1 MLFMLVATIAATAT
15 YKWITSEGRSS
26 ASRMLQREAYQSSI
40 AGIEN
45 TRAWMTFHANDVGA
59 LVRQYLNNN
68 PRIPINLDGRLRAL
82 QRQGQDYHVWLT
94 GVNTENSTYKL
105 KILSSGEAR
114 NGSRHNEVAILNV
127 DGLYRVTVPQMQF
140 HHTIDFDFA
149 YYGGSYTSAGKVEMT
164 SGVVNGNWSGNPP
177 IVQKNWIVTGNATL
191 SGNDLTVGQTACIG
205 GNASIENNG
214 ITTTDL
220 YVGGDFD
227 GLIKRA
233 SGSVYFNG
241 DGKHTGTG
249 SMIIDGNMTV
259 NGFYQT
265 AQNASDRATR
275 IGGNLCVSDSGA
287 IVSKGTSDLFL
298 VNGNVW
304 MPGPQN
310 LWYGSVEGYGCVC
323 NIYSPAWASD
333 ASHLV
338 SSGTPCTKSGADW
351 GEGKNYVQTSCAGKR
366 LTNSSDNQSSYDKI
380 ILGDSASDM
389 IFISS
394 ALSLSTYNSTLRS
407 KSFTENSNYKKY
419 CPDGKKISSNDEWS
433 IGINAGGSG
442 ICPNGQPENYP
453 IPSSQKNICGTWGSP
468 HWEDWSPS
476 AYYVLYTRGWE
487 NWGGGSHKPY
497 PAITDAEKK
506 YAIYYTGG
514 ATDVSFGLYNL
525 PDWYVLQNWVN
536 DQQRQIR
543 LVGVSSDY
551 SHGECIPYKGGYY
564 KFKPDPASDQM
575 GGKFSSSV
583 SVGAY
588 YVGGDVFYDVGA
600 GTYNGYNYDMTANV
614 ATGSPYCKKG
624 SDDYRPVCGVT
635 PWFKANGTV
644 SSSLPYEREF
654 ACAEGVMTDCYRI
667 WEPSDHGCDGSKFLV
682 DDPVCTPFD
691 DYAGYATKGCA
702 ASITTWGQSGFEAAL
717 NSCYSQTVADESL
730 RETNLYN
737 GYLVVRITSSNSNY
751 SASAD
756 NPLNGKFIIIV
767 DNKLGPGQN
776 GLPRTTSDSKVFLY
790 LNNGASY
797 LQKELEHYF
806 IYINN
811 SSQKIESSNLKLT
824 GTLYSRAA
832 ACATVNFQSST
843 LTFDKPLVDD
853 LTAAGV
859 INNCTDPNNG
869 NGGGEGEGGEQGQQQ
884 VEIIEGGPDSY
895 YISMAPQLAVRLES
909 QSESSESLP
918 VGNNAAETLDPS
930 FIVLP
935 RVIYLPRDAYGK
947 LSDYYSIVPLNGADL
962 DQEDVTVQCSNGLR
976 TETDL
981 YDGTLIDKKVYTC
994 VAKAAGY
1001 SDIPF
1006 WVAVNGELRGTPQVS
1021 FVEGVQ
1027 EMGTTGTA
1035 HVHINLP
1042 ARGSALTVLVGCP
1055 ATMPPGWNY
1064 QLRSG
1069 GNIVNGTCV
1078 FEFQPGAASQQELF
1092 EVTTSNAS
1100 NGTVVFQLLP
1110 GEGYALSAP
1119 FISELHVSNL
1129 ATIVREDPTL
1139 EEIDAYCD
1147 IYPED
1152 CPAAGHRAL
1161 PEWPNCPLDTPWV
1174 EPVPSA
1180 EVIDTNN
1187 VWTVPAG
1194 GVGTIN
1200 LEGKNISSCV
1210 IIIPMEN
1217 NTLSRDTI
1225 VADHT
1230 YKLRAIAKA
1239 RKSSIRVGFKGDVGT
1254 GKNPRIIIDANT
1266 RDTTCFYDDV
1276 KDSTSK
1282 TCVMDLY
1289 SGETVSVSIAKSDG
1303 QNTNFNYWKCENN
1316 GGNTCPT
1323 TEPITSAEYTS
1334 FTIKD
1339 NNAVIYAHF
1348 GEVDKHCFFDEFKQN
1363 GVECQTHVNEEY
1375 CIDNC
1380 GNASN
1385 SVCVGA
1391 VDANGS
1397 FTNSKWHLVE
1407 GSLDNIEDTYE
1418 SVSID
1423 NAASRSSN
1431 RSNREAVKVM
1441 STVQAGLRGTLKA
1454 LVQLPKATSSF
1465 GVTSPNIAKSGFLLH
1480 SNAEGTEFLMLN
1492 VFVNAAGKLEAR
1504 LCPDAGTENCISTT
1518 PERNG
1523 NNLSVSTSSMVMVEA
1538 LLSDTNTLELTV
1550 FSGNYYG
1557 TPDTYTSSIKLY
1569 NLPNSYGSRD
1579 HEYVGFGLAD
1589 PNFKIYGIGW
1599 SSGDYGA
1606 DECWDTYPTVKC
1618 SFSAVAAS
1626 GVIPVETDVEPWL
1639 GHSGWFDTKSCT
1651 PVYYYDNGT
1660 DACSGS
1666 AGAEVSCPNTGYNFS
1681 LSGAGQHG
1689 YRDNNG
1695 VDVKAAKAWL
1705 SCISSDDQ
1713 VIAWSAG
1720 TENRRAHCGMF
1731 WTGKFTECTNNANI
1745 GTLSSISSGGMEGTI
1760 TLTGTVNLRGSKLNI
1775 TLENSNNSEIEV
1787 WLLSEND
1794 TWGADDYA
1802 SSAVRFSGNSASFD
1816 VVEAFAD
1823 GAQGFDPENVK
1834 QVVVKNLGENAVS
1847 NVTVSSTCKNAV
1859 GISECE
1865 VAYNDLTGKWEV
1877 SADVSNKSKVSS
1889 YAVTGKV
1896 NSSDVVTST
1905 SAPSEWNSGANGDRA
1920 TWKIDHN
1927 PYESYQGSTFNF
1939 SASVTNASGETF
1951 STTCTPAVT
1960 IGSISCSNY
1969 SANNIASGATW
1980 PAFNF
1985 KLNNCPQ
1992 NSCEYEIWFDGS
2004 PLSGNNACTEGACS
2018 GTGGGSLSRTK
2029 SGNAEECTTDGGCS
2043 HSYEVRSTST
2053 DKPFTPCEVS
2063 FKVNKKLDGLSC
2075 TISPT
2080 SITLGQ
2086 SFTFSPSWGG
2096 SCTSTTLSGSGV
2108 SNPTPCQ
2115 TSYSIT
2121 PTATG
2126 DQTYSYSFTGDL
2138 GSGLSCPSTLTVTVN
2153 PPKPDF
2159 TCPTGWAAT
2168 VGSSATLTLN
2178 PTYCDN
2184 NACTMKITGIDNDFV
2199 AFSSPRTF
2207 TDAGATTS
2215 TNKYTVAIKNGTGTT
2230 TKDCSITYTTTSSTY
2245 RADCWFDK
2253 NGEVTAAPMGYQ
2265 YTNFKVKTIAGFP
2278 SNTNGKVRF
2287 NGNEYNIDLY
2297 SNGNTSQYSNLPMPN
2312 TAGSY
2317 PFEVVYN
2324 SEKICEGSITVAY
2337 PVTCSVDYSAVT
2349 SGSNVT
2355 FTAAA
2360 NTTMSSTF
2368 GLDIAGKCGFKING
2382 NWKDNNQNQ
2391 NLSSGTHTQQVNAR
2405 TEFTFACNNG
2415 YSCSKTVVLANP
2427 PEIACAALTSTK
2439 KTGDPVSIKPT
2450 VEYCANNCEWHI
2462 SGYETLDHNTR
2473 DWSSGGTIGLSTV
2486 NSDGAKNYKLTVE
2499 NDYGD
2504 DDCDFT
2510 ITYSSGEVVI
2520 PVNAKG
2526 KTYDYNFEPGK
2537 TYSVT
2542 LNTGGVWR
2550 CAISSHQNANS
2561 IPIGSFND
2569 QTMSFDGWQTQ
2580 ATTSQPGSGH
2590 TVTFTVDSGAPSDMY
2605 CDTDYY

>member
-1 MLFMLVATIAATAT
+1 M
-15 YKWITSEGRSS
+15 
-26 ASRMLQREAYQSSI
+26 
-40 AGIEN
+40 
-45 TRAWMTFHANDVGA
+45 
-59 LVRQYLNNN
+59 
-68 PRIPINLDGRLRAL
+68 
-82 QRQGQDYHVWLT
+82 
-94 GVNTENSTYKL
+94 
-105 KILSSGEAR
+105 
-114 NGSRHNEVAILNV
+114 
-127 DGLYRVTVPQMQF
+127 
-140 HHTIDFDFA
+140 
-149 YYGGSYTSAGKVEMT
+149 
-164 SGVVNGNWSGNPP
+164 
-177 IVQKNWIVTGNATL
+177 
-191 SGNDLTVGQTACIG
+191 
-205 GNASIENNG
+205 
-214 ITTTDL
+214 
-220 YVGGDFD
+220 
-227 GLIKRA
+227 
-233 SGSVYFNG
+233 
-241 DGKHTGTG
+241 
-249 SMIIDGNMTV
+249 
-259 NGFYQT
+259 
-265 AQNASDRATR
+265 
-275 IGGNLCVSDSGA
+275 
-287 IVSKGTSDLFL
+287 
-298 VNGNVW
+298 
-304 MPGPQN
+304 
-310 LWYGSVEGYGCVC
+310 
-323 NIYSPAWASD
+323 
-333 ASHLV
+333 
-338 SSGTPCTKSGADW
+338 
-351 GEGKNYVQTSCAGKR
+351 
-366 LTNSSDNQSSYDKI
+366 
-380 ILGDSASDM
+380 
-389 IFISS
+389 
-394 ALSLSTYNSTLRS
+394 
-407 KSFTENSNYKKY
+407 
-419 CPDGKKISSNDEWS
+419 
-433 IGINAGGSG
+433 
-442 ICPNGQPENYP
+442 
-453 IPSSQKNICGTWGSP
+453 
-468 HWEDWSPS
+468 
-476 AYYVLYTRGWE
+476 
-487 NWGGGSHKPY
+487 
-497 PAITDAEKK
+497 
-506 YAIYYTGG
+506 
-514 ATDVSFGLYNL
+514 
-525 PDWYVLQNWVN
+525 
-536 DQQRQIR
+536 
-543 LVGVSSDY
+543 
-551 SHGECIPYKGGYY
+551 
-564 KFKPDPASDQM
+564 
-575 GGKFSSSV
+575 
-583 SVGAY
+583 
-588 YVGGDVFYDVGA
+588 
-600 GTYNGYNYDMTANV
+600 
-614 ATGSPYCKKG
+614 
-624 SDDYRPVCGVT
+624 
-635 PWFKANGTV
+635 
-644 SSSLPYEREF
+644 
-654 ACAEGVMTDCYRI
+654 
-667 WEPSDHGCDGSKFLV
+667 
-682 DDPVCTPFD
+682 
-691 DYAGYATKGCA
+691 
-702 ASITTWGQSGFEAAL
+702 
-717 NSCYSQTVADESL
+717 
-730 RETNLYN
+730 
-737 GYLVVRITSSNSNY
+737 
-751 SASAD
+751 
-756 NPLNGKFIIIV
+756 
-767 DNKLGPGQN
+767 
-776 GLPRTTSDSKVFLY
+776 
-790 LNNGASY
+790 
-797 LQKELEHYF
+797 
-806 IYINN
+806 
-811 SSQKIESSNLKLT
+811 
-824 GTLYSRAA
+824 
-832 ACATVNFQSST
+832 
-843 LTFDKPLVDD
+843 
-853 LTAAGV
+853 
-859 INNCTDPNNG
+859 
-869 NGGGEGEGGEQGQQQ
+869 
-884 VEIIEGGPDSY
+884 
-895 YISMAPQLAVRLES
+895 
-909 QSESSESLP
+909 
-918 VGNNAAETLDPS
+918 DPS

-947 LSDYYSIVPLNGADL
+947 LSDYYSIVPLNGANL

-1055 ATMPPGWNY
+1055 ATMPSGWNY

-1078 FEFQPGAASQQELF
+1078 FEFQPGAASQPELF

-1161 PEWPNCPLDTPWV
+1161 PEWPNCPLDTEWV
-1174 EPVPSA
+1174 APVPSA

-1187 VWTVPAG
+1187 VWTAPAG

-1375 CIDNC
+1375 CIDKC

-1391 VDANGS
+1391 VDANES

-1538 LLSDTNTLELTV
+1538 TLSDTNTLELTV

-1713 VIAWSAG
+1713 VVAWSAG

-1731 WTGKFTECTNNANI
+1731 WTGKFTECTNHANI
-1745 GTLSSISSGGMEGTI
+1745 GTLSSISSGGMESTI
-1760 TLTGTVNLRGSKLNI
+1760 TLTGTINLRGSKLNI

-1802 SSAVRFSGNSASFD
+1802 SSTVQFNGNSASFD

-1905 SAPSEWNSGANGDRA
+1905 SDPTEWNSGANGDRA

-1969 SANNIASGATW
+1969 SASNIASGATW

-2029 SGNAEECTTDGGCS
+2029 SGNAEECNTDGGCS

-2063 FKVNKKLDGLSC
+2063 FKVNKKVSTEVTATC
-2075 TISPT
+2075 SV
-2080 SITLGQ
+2080 
-2086 SFTFSPSWGG
+2086 GG
-2096 SCTSTTLSGSGV
+2096 SLYQGQQLTLNV
-2108 SNPTPCQ
+2108 SN
-2115 TSYSIT
+2115 IT
-2121 PTATG
+2121 NVPNLNNNVQMVWTFNGSSKTIDCGSSNCWNNTITAPAPG
-2126 DQTYSYSFTGDL
+2126 TYSYSLSYNGNPVEGCSGTVEIGSILTCSVSPTTVDKDGTYAFTA
-2138 GSGLSCPSTLTVTVN
+2138 N
-2153 PPKPDF
+2153 
-2159 TCPTGWAAT
+2159 AA
-2168 VGSSATLTLN
+2168 VGCSNCS
-2178 PTYCDN
+2178 
-2184 NACTMKITGIDNDFV
+2184 
-2199 AFSSPRTF
+2199 F
-2207 TDAGATTS
+2207 TDATGAVE
-2215 TNKYTVAIKNGTGTT
+2215 N
-2230 TKDCSITYTTTSSTY
+2230 
-2245 RADCWFDK
+2245 
-2253 NGEVTAAPMGYQ
+2253 
-2265 YTNFKVKTIAGFP
+2265 
-2278 SNTNGKVRF
+2278 
-2287 NGNEYNIDLY
+2287 
-2297 SNGNTSQYSNLPMPN
+2297 
-2312 TAGSY
+2312 
-2317 PFEVVYN
+2317 
-2324 SEKICEGSITVAY
+2324 
-2337 PVTCSVDYSAVT
+2337 
-2349 SGSNVT
+2349 
-2355 FTAAA
+2355 
-2360 NTTMSSTF
+2360 
-2368 GLDIAGKCGFKING
+2368 
-2382 NWKDNNQNQ
+2382 
-2391 NLSSGTHTQQVNAR
+2391 NLSLQA
-2405 TEFTFACNNG
+2405 
-2415 YSCSKTVVLANP
+2415 
-2427 PEIACAALTSTK
+2427 
-2439 KTGDPVSIKPT
+2439 
-2450 VEYCANNCEWHI
+2450 
-2462 SGYETLDHNTR
+2462 
-2473 DWSSGGTIGLSTV
+2473 GGS
-2486 NSDGAKNYKLTVE
+2486 
-2499 NDYGD
+2499 
-2504 DDCDFT
+2504 
-2510 ITYSSGEVVI
+2510 
-2520 PVNAKG
+2520 
-2526 KTYDYNFEPGK
+2526 
-2537 TYSVT
+2537 
-2542 LNTGGVWR
+2542 
-2550 CAISSHQNANS
+2550 
-2561 IPIGSFND
+2561 
-2569 QTMSFDGWQTQ
+2569 
-2580 ATTSQPGSGH
+2580 
-2590 TVTFTVDSGAPSDMY
+2590 
-2605 CDTDYY
+2605 